1 MELTKIK
8 RKRATDEVYEA
19 LKQAILGRTFGAG
32 ERLQVED
39 IAQKLGVSLTP
50 VRHAIQ
56 QLAAEGL
63 IDIHPRSGTYVAT
76 LSANDIEETF
86 EIRCALECLAGEKAL
101 ARITDGKV
109 ARLRELLK
117 LLGDPVSNEG
127 DLKRHEKHN
136 LELHRIIIDAAGNKR
151 LAEMYESLN
160 AHIKIARIHGAEA
173 GSNGLSKRLAEEQA
187 EHKAVVDAIAARDSK
202 RVKTALRK
210 HIYRAKDAL
219 IASLGVTE

>member
-1 MELTKIK
+1 MELTKLK

-19 LKQAILGRTFGAG
+19 LRQAILGRSFKAG
-32 ERLQVED
+32 ERLQVEE

-56 QLAAEGL
+56 QLATEGL

-76 LSANDIEETF
+76 LSAHDIEETF
-86 EIRCALECLAGEKAL
+86 EIRCALECLAAEKAL
-101 ARITDGKV
+101 ARITDAKV
-109 ARLRELLK
+109 TRLRELLK
-117 LLGDPVSNEG
+117 LLAEPVASEN

-136 LELHRIIIDAAGNKR
+136 LELHRIIIDTAGNKR

-173 GSNGLSKRLAEEQA
+173 GVNGFSGRLAEEHA
-187 EHKAVVDAIAARDSK
+187 EHEAIVEAIASRDGK
-202 RVKTALRK
+202 RLTSALRK

-219 IASLGVTE
+219 INSLGDTE

>member
-1 MELTKIK
+1 MELTKLK

-19 LKQAILGRTFGAG
+19 LRQAILGRTFKAG
-32 ERLQVED
+32 ERLQVEE
-39 IAQKLGVSLTP
+39 IAEKLGVSLTP

-56 QLAAEGL
+56 QLATEGL
-63 IDIHPRSGTYVAT
+63 IEIHPRSGTYVAT
-76 LSANDIEETF
+76 LSAHDIEETF
-86 EIRCALECLAGEKAL
+86 EIRCALECLAAEKAV
-101 ARITDGKV
+101 ARITDAKV

-117 LLGDPVSNEG
+117 LLSEPVATEH

-136 LELHRIIIDAAGNKR
+136 LELHRIIIDTAGNKR

-173 GSNGLSKRLAEEQA
+173 VKNGFSGRLAEEQA
-187 EHKAVVDAIAARDSK
+187 EHEAIVEAIASRDSN
-202 RVKTALRK
+202 RVVSAMRK

-219 IASLGVTE
+219 INSLSDTE